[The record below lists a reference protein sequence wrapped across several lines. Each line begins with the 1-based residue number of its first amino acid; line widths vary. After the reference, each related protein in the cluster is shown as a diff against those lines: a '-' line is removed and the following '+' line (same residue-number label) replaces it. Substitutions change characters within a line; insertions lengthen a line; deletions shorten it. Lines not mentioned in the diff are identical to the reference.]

1 MADVIALIA
10 RFLGSGL
17 FDRLADA
24 MAARQNA
31 QTEQER
37 IAAEIE
43 IARIRSVQGRGR
55 LFDLLVF
62 LAGLPLVLHLG
73 CVALVSAVP
82 GWFPGWTVHALP
94 APMDDWQG
102 QIILSLFGLAGL
114 ARVLRR

>member
-1 MADVIALIA
+1 MIRWLA
-10 RFLGSGL
+10 RLARSGL
-17 FDRLADA
+17 ADRLAVA
-24 MAARQNA
+24 FAARQSA
-31 QTEQER
+31 ETEQDR

-43 IARIRSVQGRGR
+43 IERIRSLQGRGR

-62 LAGLPLVLHLG
+62 LAGLPLVLHMG

-94 APMDDWQG
+94 APMDEWQG